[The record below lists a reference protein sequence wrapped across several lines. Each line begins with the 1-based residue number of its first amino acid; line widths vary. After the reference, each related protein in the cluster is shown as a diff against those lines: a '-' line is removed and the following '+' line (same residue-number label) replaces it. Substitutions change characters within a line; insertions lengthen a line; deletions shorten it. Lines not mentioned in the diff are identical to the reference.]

1 MSRRDAVIA
10 AVLALLALALGAGA
24 FLADRSAAAWPGR
37 SGPIVF
43 VGVRQGD
50 HRYSYETTRLKVLEP
65 GVPGST
71 RQLTSNPTDADPQ
84 ISPDGRLVVFSRET
98 GVDEYGFGTAS
109 LFVIGI
115 DGSGLRQLTAGG
127 PGGGGDFKPAF
138 YPSGES
144 VVFARG
150 SGATGENDLYS
161 IRLDGSGLR
170 QLTRGPNLEEAPA
183 VSPSGRQIAFA
194 CGRASGNARI
204 EDICSI
210 RPDGTHRRVLSRGL
224 KQGSEPFDPDFS
236 PSGHLI
242 AFTLGPGVASDV
254 FTMRANGSRLG
265 ALTNRSP
272 QGRRSF
278 VDRESGYASPSFAPG
293 GKELVAVGRP
303 GAGPRLVRIPLR
315 DPRHPKPLGAGF
327 LGSAPVWAPG

>member
-1 MSRRDAVIA
+1 MSRKDVVIA
-10 AVLALLALALGAGA
+10 SLPALLALVLGAAA
-24 FLADRSAAAWPGR
+24 FLADGAAAAWPGR
-37 SGPIVF
+37 SGPIVY
-43 VGVRQGD
+43 VGVRQGE
-50 HRYSYETTRLKVLEP
+50 HRYSYETTGLKVLQP
-65 GVPGST
+65 GAPGST
-71 RQLTSNPTDADPQ
+71 RQLTSDPTDADPQ
-84 ISPDGRLVVFSRET
+84 VSPSGRLVVFSRET

-109 LFVIGI
+109 LFVVGI

-150 SGATGENDLYS
+150 GGATGENDLYS

-170 QLTRGPNLEEAPA
+170 QLTRGPGLEEAPT

-194 CGRASGNARI
+194 CGSAGGNARI
-204 EDICSI
+204 EDVCSI
-210 RPDGTHRRVLSRGL
+210 RPDGSHRRVLSRGL

-236 PSGHLI
+236 PSGRLI

-254 FTMRANGSRLG
+254 FTMRADGTHLG

-278 VDRESGYASPSFAPG
+278 VDRESGYASPSLAPG
-293 GKELVAVGRP
+293 GKALVAVARP
-303 GAGPRLVRIPLR
+303 GTGPRLVRIRLR
-315 DPRHPKPLGAGF
+315 DPRHPQPLGAGF